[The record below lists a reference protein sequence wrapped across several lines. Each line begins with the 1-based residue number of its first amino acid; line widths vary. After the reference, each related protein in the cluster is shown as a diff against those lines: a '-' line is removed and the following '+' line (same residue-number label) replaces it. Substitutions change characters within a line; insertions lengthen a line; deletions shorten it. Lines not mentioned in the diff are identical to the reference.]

1 MLKAMMIITMVS
13 GATYEVKL
21 PTMEQ
26 CMAQRSPVEGQS
38 DVASDVFHELMK
50 MPREL
55 FKFNGWM
62 FLQVQEQKQWTEPCN
77 KRGLLSTK
85 QLNKDMIA
93 ITDSESKKNMI
104 VRGN

>member
-38 DVASDVFHELMK
+38 DGATACIPRTDVNVPSELMST
-50 MPREL
+50 
-55 FKFNGWM
+55 NG
-62 FLQVQEQKQWTEPCN
+62 
-77 KRGLLSTK
+77 
-85 QLNKDMIA
+85 
-93 ITDSESKKNMI
+93 
-104 VRGN
+104 

>member
-38 DVASDVFHELMK
+38 DVASGIPRTDVN
-50 MPREL
+50 MPRDYSTNFRCHL
-55 FKFNGWM
+55 TSAR
-62 FLQVQEQKQWTEPCN
+62 TETMD
-77 KRGLLSTK
+77 GTL
-85 QLNKDMIA
+85 
-93 ITDSESKKNMI
+93 
-104 VRGN
+104 

>member
-1 MLKAMMIITMVS
+1 MLKAMMIITMVA

-38 DVASDVFHELMK
+38 DVASTACIPRTDEN

-55 FKFNGWM
+55 FNQWLDVI
-62 FLQVQEQKQWTEPCN
+62 LQVQEQKQWTGPCN
-77 KRGLLSTK
+77 IEEDYYPP
-85 QLNKDMIA
+85 N
-93 ITDSESKKNMI
+93 N
-104 VRGN
+104 

>member
-38 DVASDVFHELMK
+38 DVASTACIPRTDVNAN
-50 MPREL
+50 RNGGST
-55 FKFNGWM
+55 NGWM
-62 FLQVQEQKQWTEPCN
+62 LSYKCKN
-77 KRGLLSTK
+77 RNNGRNLL
-85 QLNKDMIA
+85 
-93 ITDSESKKNMI
+93 
-104 VRGN
+104 